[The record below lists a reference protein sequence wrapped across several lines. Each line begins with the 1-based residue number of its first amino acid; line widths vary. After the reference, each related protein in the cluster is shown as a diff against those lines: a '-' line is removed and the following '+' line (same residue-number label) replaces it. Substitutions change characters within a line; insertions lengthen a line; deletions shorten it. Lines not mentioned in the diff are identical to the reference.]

1 MEIADIAWGFGARL
15 EELSKDEHDL
25 IARLLAVESEERG
38 DDDGQAVG
46 RWIAD
51 AYVARIRWREAIG
64 DTIDTAALTK
74 VLNCSRQAI
83 KHRIDNHR
91 LLAVPGRRSNE
102 YPTWQVDYVNGEIRH
117 GAAAWVQCWLDIEP
131 EASPLTMAA
140 WAAARND
147 ELGGRCPAELI
158 VEGENI
164 DALLALTEA
173 VAAARAR

>member
-64 DTIDTAALTK
+64 DTIDTA
-74 VLNCSRQAI
+74 
-83 KHRIDNHR
+83 
-91 LLAVPGRRSNE
+91 
-102 YPTWQVDYVNGEIRH
+102 
-117 GAAAWVQCWLDIEP
+117 
-131 EASPLTMAA
+131 TMSS
-140 WAAARND
+140 
-147 ELGGRCPAELI
+147 
-158 VEGENI
+158 
-164 DALLALTEA
+164 A
-173 VAAARAR
+173 VAARPN